1 MILFPSQRVALA
13 AAIILT
19 VAAAAAWH
27 DAYEK
32 RGQRRPLW
40 TKIAGAVL

>member
-13 AAIILT
+13 AAVVLT
-19 VAAAAAWH
+19 AAAAAAWH

-32 RGQRRPLW
+32 RGRKRPFW
-40 TKIAGAVL
+40 TKLAGVAL